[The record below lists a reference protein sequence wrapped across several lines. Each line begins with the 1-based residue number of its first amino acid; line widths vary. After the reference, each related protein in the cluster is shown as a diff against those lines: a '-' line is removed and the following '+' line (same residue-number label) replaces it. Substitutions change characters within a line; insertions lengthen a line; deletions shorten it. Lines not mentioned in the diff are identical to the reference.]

1 MKTAAS
7 IASQVGIT
15 RVFAEVLPSHKSAK
29 IKKLQEKGK
38 KVKKPVRILFFTNL
52 SEFSYDLAPKKMAC

>member
-38 KVKKPVRILFFTNL
+38 KVSANTIGNLLFSNF
-52 SEFSYDLAPKKMAC
+52 